1 MTDDQIAALV
11 HSTAEEVAKRTIR
24 EMFVT
29 FGIDVTNPMEMQQ
42 DMAYLRAWRTSVGT
56 IKKQGLMTA
65 VGIVTIGVL
74 GLIWSAMKTGA
85 GPQ

>member
-11 HSTAEEVAKRTIR
+11 HSTAEEVAERTIKK
-24 EMFVT
+24 MFVT
-29 FGIDVTNPMEMQQ
+29 FGIDVSNPMEMQQ
-42 DMAYLRAWRTSVGT
+42 DMAHLRAWRTSVST
-56 IKKQGLMTA
+56 IKKQGLLTA
-65 VGIVTIGVL
+65 VGIVTVGLL